1 MEDALKIAREI
12 SREHDKS
19 TIVLL
24 IIMIIIYILSN
35 LVIPIILTKVN
46 HKNEINK
53 LRAERKLDS
62 IETLVKEL
70 RLLSSFLSISDYQN
84 IEDGKKKI
92 NELRKIVQSND
103 LLLTKELSEHASE
116 LLDYYAV
123 VLISSEKRDINSEK
137 KLFNEIKKDYEKI
150 V

>member
-19 TIVLL
+19 TILLL
-24 IIMIIIYILSN
+24 IIIIIIYILSN
-35 LVIPIILTKVN
+35 LIIPIILSRFN

-53 LRAERKLDS
+53 LRAERKLDRV
-62 IETLVKEL
+62 ETLVKEL
-70 RLLSSFLSISDYQN
+70 RLLSSFLSISDSQN
-84 IEDGKKKI
+84 IEDGQKKI
-92 NELRKIVQSND
+92 NELRKILQSND

-150 V
+150 L

>member
-1 MEDALKIAREI
+1 MDDALKIAREI

-24 IIMIIIYILSN
+24 IIMIIIYILFN

-70 RLLSSFLSISDYQN
+70 RLLSSFLSISDYKN

-103 LLLTKELSEHASE
+103 LLFTKELSDHASE

-123 VLISSEKRDINSEK
+123 VLISSEKRDVNSEK